1 MLVLM
6 AIPARVACE
15 ILMNLFNITRS
26 LPDQTNEEAAQQCS
40 RWSIVTVRLIST
52 VYCLHFAERGCRPN
66 ILFLHV
72 RFVENLHLIPWF
84 TNSPLLALSL
94 INIVVI
100 LKMPFDLVTLLSLY
114 ANFHI
119 VTECVL

>member
-26 LPDQTNEEAAQQCS
+26 LPHQTNEEAAQQCS

-52 VYCLHFAERGCRPN
+52 VYCLHFAERGCRSN

-72 RFVENLHLIPWF
+72 RFVENLHFIRLVHKF
-84 TNSPLLALSL
+84 T
-94 INIVVI
+94 
-100 LKMPFDLVTLLSLY
+100 PFSAFLDQHCG
-114 ANFHI
+114 HI
-119 VTECVL
+119 ENAF